1 MAAPRGG
8 SRFMWVYR
16 VSEYNDNVDFLPNH
30 DGADIRG
37 QASFLTNTNS
47 EMFFS
52 LNTSSISRYCVEYT
66 PSSGPGGFAPYVSC
80 NGPEGRPYGNT
91 PEDPICICDAHYD
104 RMIAH
109 ENASTLAKA
118 CHASYN
124 YSSGAGGCV
133 CGDGWPNASRTTAAS
148 AQFIG
153 HDPLYLPHYPTC
165 CPVGSDCD
173 SDHHPGGGQGHP
185 AGTLMRIALPAA
197 SPTRCRK
204 LAVHGRALRPSWER
218 R

>member
-1 MAAPRGG
+1 MHHCIMYF
-8 SRFMWVYR
+8 S
-16 VSEYNDNVDFLPNH
+16 SL
-30 DGADIRG
+30 
-37 QASFLTNTNS
+37 NS

-52 LNTSSISRYCVEYT
+52 LATSSISRYCVEYT

-91 PEDPICICDAHYD
+91 PDDPICICDAHYD

-133 CGDGWPNASRTTAAS
+133 CGDGWPNASRTTASS

-153 HDPLYLPHYPTC
+153 HDPLYLPYFPTC

-173 SDHHPGGGQGHP
+173 SDHHPGGGTGSSCWDTDAQTLFGGEP
-185 AGTLMRIALPAA
+185 NSSCSVQIPENACMTVTLLLMRRFI
-197 SPTRCRK
+197 
-204 LAVHGRALRPSWER
+204 
-218 R
+218 